1 MNRQEFI
8 EAAVWLAKL
17 PEGTA
22 ELPDTFEFYVCDD
35 GMKMLSPGDPQAIRL
50 CLLRDRC
57 GEYGYERT
65 ATRDKPDDPWL
76 DHWVFTKVAEVSNG

>member
-8 EAAVWLAKL
+8 DAAVWLAKL

-22 ELPDTFEFYVCDD
+22 ELPDTFDFYVCDD
-35 GMKMLSPGDPQAIRL
+35 GMKLLSPEELQASRIF
-50 CLLRDRC
+50 LLRDHCR
-57 GEYGYERT
+57 EYGYERT

-76 DHWVFTKVAEVSNG
+76 DHWVFTRVAESANG